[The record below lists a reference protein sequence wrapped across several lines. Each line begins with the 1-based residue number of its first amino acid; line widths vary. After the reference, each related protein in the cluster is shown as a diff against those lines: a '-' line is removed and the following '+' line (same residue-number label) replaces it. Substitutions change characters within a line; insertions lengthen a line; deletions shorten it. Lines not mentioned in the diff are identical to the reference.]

1 MTALASR
8 SCPCCGA
15 ALGSPAFV
23 HPAVPVVL
31 NVLAA
36 TADDA
41 RRAPTGRLELFEC
54 ATCGGISNQAFA
66 GVPYGP
72 DYFLDAMRSP
82 RYLRHLDDVTDRL
95 ASVMAGRPTFSVV
108 DVGAGQGAFL
118 VHLAERLGA
127 RVSRAHGF
135 DPAFRAGGARLPANV
150 CVTAAPLD
158 ESDGAALGFAVDVAV
173 TRHVVEHVIDP
184 VRFLA
189 SIRETLPGSF
199 TLVVETPNV
208 EHTVAHGLLHDFCY
222 EHCMMMSAT
231 ALATALQRAGYDR
244 VRVELAFD
252 GEYLL
257 AFAVAPASPAVAAKA
272 EAQATTRPPS
282 ARLADVAARFLT
294 THRDRLSRA
303 RARGPVALWGAAGKG
318 ALFAYLVD
326 PDRELLE
333 AVVDIHPSKQGM
345 FLPGTGHSIVSPEEA
360 RRRGARTVFVAN
372 PTYCDEVAAQC
383 ATIGLHASVEPLGD
397 SD

>member
-1 MTALASR
+1 MTASASH

-36 TADDA
+36 SAGDA
-41 RRAPTGRLELFEC
+41 RCAPTGRLELFEC

-82 RYLRHLDDVTDRL
+82 RYLRHLDDVSDRL
-95 ASVMAGRPTFSVV
+95 ASCMAGRPAFSVV

-135 DPAFRAGGARLPANV
+135 DPAFRAAGARLPANIR
-150 CVTAAPLD
+150 VTGARLD
-158 ESDGAALGFAVDVAV
+158 ESSAAALGFAVDVAV

-189 SIRETLPGSF
+189 SIREFLPAPF

-208 EHTVAHGLLHDFCY
+208 EHTIAHGLLHDFCY
-222 EHCMMMSAT
+222 EHCMMMSPT
-231 ALATALQRAGYDR
+231 ALETALQRAGYER
-244 VRVELAFD
+244 VRVEQVFD

-257 AFAVAPASPAVAAKA
+257 AFADAAATPAVAAPA
-272 EAQATTRPPS
+272 PATSSRPPS
-282 ARLADVAARFLT
+282 ARLADVAAAFLT
-294 THRDRLSRA
+294 THRDRLTRA
-303 RARGPVALWGAAGKG
+303 RSHGPVALWGAAGKG
-318 ALFAYLVD
+318 ALFAFLVD
-326 PDRELLE
+326 PDHELLE

-345 FLPGTGHSIVSPEEA
+345 FLPGTGHPIVSPEEA
-360 RRRGARTVFVAN
+360 MHRGVRTVFVAN
-372 PTYCDEVAAQC
+372 PTYRDEVAAQC
-383 ATIGLHASVEPLGD
+383 ATMGLHARVEPLGD
-397 SD
+397 PD